1 MQLIAHRGLITKDIK
16 ENTIESFK
24 NAIKNGYDG
33 IELDV
38 RLTKDK
44 KIVVIHNN
52 LINKTSN
59 GTGSV
64 NNYNYKDL
72 LKYNFGSKKIPS
84 RIPLLESVLRRIKN
98 KIVVIELKEKIDLKD
113 LEKILDKYNKNDYY
127 ISSFNKKY
135 IDNIIDT
142 KYKKGLINYVFN
154 SNIDLKKYDFLMIL
168 EDLFNENIYNYLKNN
183 NIEPILY
190 NTLNCINIKNKNI
203 IADIKYII

>member
-1 MQLIAHRGLITKDIK
+1 MQLIAHRGLTTKDIK
-16 ENTIESFK
+16 ENTINSFK

-59 GTGSV
+59 GVGSV
-64 NNYNYKDL
+64 NDYTYKEL
-72 LKYNFGSKKIPS
+72 LKYNFGSKKVPS
-84 RIPLLESVLRRIKN
+84 KIPLLESVLKRIKN
-98 KIVVIELKEKIDLKD
+98 KIVVIELKEKIELDM
-113 LEKILDKYNKNDYY
+113 LEKILDKYPNNDYY
-127 ISSFNKKY
+127 ISSFSKKY
-135 IDNIIDT
+135 IDNIINS

-154 SNIDLKKYDFLMIL
+154 SNIDLKKYDFLLIL
-168 EDLFNENIYNYLKNN
+168 EDLFNENISNYLKSK

-190 NTLNCINIKNKNI
+190 NTMNCINIKNKNI
-203 IADIKYII
+203 IANIKYII